1 MKANDKKRDD
11 CMKKIV
17 LFLLTGC
24 LAAGL
29 LAGCGAGA
37 PAEDTGLESTVS
49 EVTEEK
55 AFKPTQAEVEAA
67 RALALEGMSEAEVTR
82 ITEFVKT
89 ANRAFESI
97 CLGDLDIQFEQLSDK
112 DALYWNRFVTKGKEV
127 QIGWMYDAELDKAA
141 ICRDENLTEEEFYEK
156 YAAEIITDVE
166 YDLNDLAAKLEELKS
181 AVHNEALRT
190 DLQTLADLARETQAE
205 RKYENF
211 QLMLD
216 LLHDMDY
223 FLLRYGPSM
232 APTFEDPYDQSYL
245 TTYNG
250 TLTIYQ

>member
-1 MKANDKKRDD
+1 MIA
-11 CMKKIV
+11 MKKIV

-37 PAEDTGLESTVS
+37 SAEDTGLESTVS

-55 AFKPTQAEVEAA
+55 AFKPTQTEVEAA

-97 CLGDLDIQFEQLSDK
+97 CLRDNWFEDLSDP
-112 DALYWNRFVTKGKEV
+112 DNLYWNRFVTTGDEV
-127 QIGWMYDAELDKAA
+127 HIGWAYDAEVDKEA
-141 ICRDENLTEEEFYEK
+141 ICREENLTDDQFYQQYAEK
-156 YAAEIITDVE
+156 VVVE
-166 YDLNDLAAKLEELKS
+166 VEHDLLDLAEKLEEIRDTVK
-181 AVHNEALRT
+181 NESLRA
-190 DLQTLADLARETQAE
+190 DLQTLIDLAKDTYDN
-205 RKYENF
+205 RKVENLE
-211 QLMLD
+211 QMLKI
-216 LLHDMDY
+216 LHDMDY

-250 TLTIYQ
+250 TLTIYKQ